1 MLKSP
6 NRPKSD
12 VTSIYVTKYN
22 RFVDNILG
30 RINKI
35 LSTNYDPVTVKLSN
49 PNSSSK
55 SNKTKF
61 KKKNSKRKSNKKGK
75 RKSAMG
81 STTTI
86 SDNSVEL
93 KNGTSSLRFSTVAKV
108 YADLIIIF

>member
-1 MLKSP
+1 MLKTHS
-6 NRPKSD
+6 RPKSD
-12 VTSIYVTKYN
+12 VTSIYVIKYN

-55 SNKTKF
+55 TNKIKSK
-61 KKKNSKRKSNKKGK
+61 KKKNSKRKSNKNGM
-75 RKSAMG
+75 RKSATA

-86 SDNSVEL
+86 SELNSVAL
-93 KNGTSSLRFSTVAKV
+93 KNASSLRLSTIAKV
-108 YADLIIIF
+108 HKICK